1 MRINAAANEVVL
13 KIVYYGPGMAG
24 KTTNL
29 TVIHDRVPS
38 HAAGDLVMVDT
49 HSERTL
55 RFDLL
60 AMDAGDLNGHRVHFE
75 FYTVPGQSYY
85 AATRRAVLTGAD
97 AVVFVAD
104 SRREALDENIEAM
117 NEMLGNLRH
126 HGLGDDLPVMV
137 QYNKQDLP
145 TALKREQLEPLMNV
159 RAWPSIAAVAVD
171 GNGVMETMQQITA
184 LVLDRVR
191 RSGAVPTS
199 AASLPPVTGTW
210 LISCYRCQAML
221 EVPDAKVGAV
231 YACGICGSALEV
243 VDAERG
249 LTRAPTPSA
258 MGAVNRQGQ
267 RSVAEDSA
275 YGMQAVPER
284 TPSQGVGALGSDS
297 SSSRPSSGSA
307 PVLSQPYDIPGY
319 DLMAPLDES
328 VQGSRTRVREHSSGR
343 TLRALALNPALM
355 RQPNYSDNF
364 QAHVRLA
371 SQVKHPY
378 ILPLVAM
385 TPSRDS
391 VVLFNA
397 DPPDYEPLGHVLARR
412 RALAPPHAMGIIR
425 QVALALEEAAR
436 HGVVHGWLR
445 PEVIL
450 VSPDGNVLVDE
461 FAVQKNHRYLVRE
474 LSGASAATEYYLA
487 PEHLSEEIRSDVRSD
502 IFMLG
507 ALMFRMMTGEGLV
520 TGYNAHEA
528 LHKVVANGA
537 RTLRSIQ
544 PGVSRDLDLFCQRL
558 VASERKDRFQSYR
571 EVIETL
577 DKFGGGAK
585 RQTLRLT
592 QSIPSGPGTP
602 GTSQLR
608 RTGTG
613 QLRRTGTGQIRRVGT
628 GQLPHGLGGGT
639 GQIRRSTPGSGERPG
654 AVVRPRPASSG
665 AGVAIVVVIAVV
677 VVGAI
682 AFMLFDNPKPK
693 PLAPTTTAPVERPTA
708 PPQPPQQSLPTP
720 PVNKPVT
727 PTPTTPPVATVKDPA
742 APTSAN
748 PPAGASGP
756 NTRTPTWMAAN
767 QKPTG
772 TAPAATPGANNPA
785 VPPIQ
790 ENPDVVTPE
799 DRVNLMSEIADLER
813 RGLFKQALAKC
824 ERLPTVAER
833 QSRLLQVARMHQT
846 QKEQVE
852 AQLATAKDWA
862 QADQLL
868 QPARDLWGMP
878 EDEAWVKEQ
887 LAVVEKRLGKPG
899 TKPLAKP
906 DAPAVEQTQIDPAAL
921 VDAQIN
927 KSLANGQFALAQQ
940 ALSTLPVGAPTTA
953 AIKRKVTLFD
963 QRSDMLSKVL
973 TERSPKLRVPHP
985 TTNEMWDIVS
995 VSAEILTVSSAGGSK
1010 TDLTWSQVSIKDL
1023 ARVCGEISNLAN
1035 AKPEDFALATVM
1047 HLVADNTALAG
1058 LALRR
1063 GKGQLD
1069 PALGAEL
1076 ETLVVFARQRDAL
1089 DLVAKAK
1096 EAAANGNS
1104 KVFNDTIETLKRS
1117 DDKVMPLVAAD
1128 IVALEQ
1134 MRLQPPTTTPGATTT
1149 GVASTSRDK
1158 LAFDAPDDFK
1168 AFQTRSGTWQV
1179 SGGMAQNS
1187 SESASLGRKDMADAR
1202 AVQLIFM
1209 PMANRG
1215 QMKVDFRGVR
1225 FEVDFASSTYR
1236 AYSEE
1241 ETLKARPFNFLPKTA
1256 CSMYFELRQPGN
1268 LISITVNNGADSMA
1282 IKGPV
1287 TLSDLLTITCDG
1299 ATVAIDEL
1307 QVMRGK
1313 PATNKEAQGD
1323 LRKLGLEPLG
1333 DATLAAP
1340 PAISLP
1346 AAQGTTSGVAVP
1358 LRDNIIGASFDIK
1371 GTGMLRIQLGSP
1383 TDRSGQWI
1391 DVPLGAVPAPFKVS
1405 WLKNMLLVTDAAGN
1419 ELGSV
1424 ALTGKYTHLML
1435 IALKE
1440 ATLLSTPRLTYQ

>member
-60 AMDAGDLNGHRVHFE
+60 AMDAGDVNGHRVHFE

-126 HGLGDDLPVMV
+126 HGLSDDLPVMV

-159 RAWPSIAAVAVD
+159 RGWPSIAAVAVD

-184 LVLDRVR
+184 MALDRVR

-199 AASLPPVTGTW
+199 AASLPPATGTW

-258 MGAVNRQGQ
+258 MGAVSRQGQ
-267 RSVAEDSA
+267 RSVAEDSV
-275 YGMQAVPER
+275 YGMQAIPER
-284 TPSQGVGALGSDS
+284 TPSHGVGALGSDS
-297 SSSRPSSGSA
+297 SGARPGSGSA
-307 PVLSQPYDIPGY
+307 PVLNQPYEIPGY

-328 VQGSRTRVREHSSGR
+328 VQGGRTRVRERSSGR
-343 TLRALALNPALM
+343 TLRALALSPALM
-355 RQPNYSDNF
+355 RQPSYSDNF

-391 VVLFNA
+391 VVLFSA

-592 QSIPSGPGTP
+592 QSIPSGPGAP
-602 GTSQLR
+602 GTSQI
-608 RTGTG
+608 
-613 QLRRTGTGQIRRVGT
+613 RRTGTGQIRRVGT
-628 GQLPHGLGGGT
+628 GQIRRVGTGQIPQGLGGGT

-654 AVVRPRPASSG
+654 AVVRPRPAGGSG

-677 VVGAI
+677 VVAAI
-682 AFMLFDNPKPK
+682 AFMLFNTPKPK
-693 PLAPTTTAPVERPTA
+693 PPAPTTTAPIERPIA
-708 PPQPPQQSLPTP
+708 PPQQSLPTP
-720 PVNKPVT
+720 PVSRP
-727 PTPTTPPVATVKDPA
+727 PA
-742 APTSAN
+742 APTPPPTTAKNPPAPVTGN
-748 PPAGASGP
+748 PPAGTGGP
-756 NTRTPTWMAAN
+756 NARTPTWMAAN
-767 QKPTG
+767 QTPTG
-772 TAPAATPGANNPA
+772 TAPASPTTAGNPA
-785 VPPIQ
+785 AVPIQ
-790 ENPDVVTPE
+790 ENPDAVTPE

-833 QSRLLQVARMHQT
+833 QSRLLQVARMHQL

-862 QADQLL
+862 QADHLL

-878 EDEAWVKEQ
+878 EDDAWVKEQ
-887 LAVVEKRLGKPG
+887 LAVVEKRLGKAG
-899 TKPLAKP
+899 TRPVAKP
-906 DAPAVEQTQIDPAAL
+906 EAPAVEQTQIDPAAL
-921 VDAQIN
+921 VDGQIN

-940 ALSTLPVGAPTTA
+940 ALSTLPVGAPSTA
-953 AIKRKVTLFD
+953 AIKRKVTMFD
-963 QRSDMLSKVL
+963 QRSELLGKVL

-995 VSAEILTVSSAGGSK
+995 VTPDTLIVSSAGGSK

-1023 ARVCGEISNLAN
+1023 ARLCGEITNLAN

-1058 LALRR
+1058 VALRR
-1063 GKGQLD
+1063 GKGLLD

-1104 KVFNDTIETLKRS
+1104 KAFNDAVEALKRS

-1128 IVALEQ
+1128 LVALEK
-1134 MRLQPPTTTPGATTT
+1134 MRLQPPTVTPGATAS

-1158 LAFDAPDDFK
+1158 LVFDAPEDLK
-1168 AFQTRSGTWQV
+1168 AFHTRSGTWQV
-1179 SGGMAQNS
+1179 SGGMALNS
-1187 SESASLGRKDMADAR
+1187 SESASLGRKDMGDAR

-1241 ETLKARPFNFLPKTA
+1241 ETLKARPFNFLAKTA

-1282 IKGPV
+1282 IKGPL

-1299 ATVAIDEL
+1299 APLALDEL

-1333 DATLAAP
+1333 DAALEAP
-1340 PAISLP
+1340 TIVLP
-1346 AAQGTTSGVAVP
+1346 VAQGTTSGVAVP

-1391 DVPLGAVPAPFKVS
+1391 DVPLGAVPTPFKVS
-1405 WLKNMLLVTDAAGN
+1405 WLKNMLLVTDGAGN

-1424 ALTGKYTHLML
+1424 ALTGKHTHLML

>member
-1 MRINAAANEVVL
+1 MRINAAANEIVL

-29 TVIHDRVPS
+29 TMIHDRVPS

-60 AMDAGDLNGHRVHFE
+60 AMDAGDVNGHRVHFE

-97 AVVFVAD
+97 GVVFVAD

-126 HGLGDDLPVMV
+126 HGLPDDLPVVV

-159 RAWPSIAAVAVD
+159 RAWPSMASVAVD
-171 GNGVMETMQQITA
+171 GNGVMETMQQITGM
-184 LVLDRVR
+184 VLDRVR

-199 AASLPPVTGTW
+199 AASLPPATGTW

-243 VDAERG
+243 VDADRG
-249 LTRAPTPSA
+249 LTRAPSPSA
-258 MGAVNRQGQ
+258 MGAVGNQGQ
-267 RSVAEDSA
+267 RSVAEDSV
-275 YGMQAVPER
+275 YGMQAIPER
-284 TPSQGVGALGSDS
+284 TPTRGAGALGSTATP
-297 SSSRPSSGSA
+297 RPGSGTA
-307 PVLSQPYDIPGY
+307 PVLSQPYDVPGY

-328 VQGSRTRVREHSSGR
+328 AQGRRTRVRERSSGR
-343 TLRALALNPALM
+343 SLRALALNPALM
-355 RQPNYSDNF
+355 RQPSYSESL

-412 RALAPPHAMGIIR
+412 RALAPPHAMGIVR

-461 FAVQKNHRYLVRE
+461 FAVQKNHRFLVRE

-487 PEHLSEEIRSDVRSD
+487 PEHLSEDIRSDVRSD

-544 PGVSRDLDLFCQRL
+544 PGVSRDLDLFCQKL
-558 VASERKDRFQSYR
+558 VCAERKDRFQGYR
-571 EVIETL
+571 EVIDTL

-602 GTSQLR
+602 GTGQLR

-613 QLRRTGTGQIRRVGT
+613 QLRRTGTGQIPR
-628 GQLPHGLGGGT
+628 GLSGGT
-639 GQIRRSTPGSGERPG
+639 AQVRRNTPGSGERPG
-654 AVVRPRPASSG
+654 AVMRPRPTGGSG

-682 AFMLFDNPKPK
+682 AYLLFNNTPKPK
-693 PLAPTTTAPVERPTA
+693 PTTPTIATPTERPTA
-708 PPQPPQQSLPTP
+708 PPMQSLPTP
-720 PVNKPVT
+720 TVT
-727 PTPTTPPVATVKDPA
+727 PKPSTLPTPPLATKDPVPA
-742 APTSAN
+742 TGTN
-748 PPAGASGP
+748 PPVGPAVPAGHGGP
-756 NTRTPTWMAAN
+756 NQRTPTWMAAN
-767 QKPTG
+767 QKPG
-772 TAPAATPGANNPA
+772 TTPPPTPAQTDPAATPPIADNP
-785 VPPIQ
+785 Q
-790 ENPDVVTPE
+790 VVTPE

-824 ERLPTVAER
+824 ERLPTVEER
-833 QSRLLQVARMHQT
+833 QSRLLQVARIHQT
-846 QKEQVE
+846 RKDEVLV
-852 AQLATAKDWA
+852 QLAAAKDW
-862 QADQLL
+862 QQVDLLL
-868 QPARDLWGMP
+868 QPGRELWGMP
-878 EDEAWVKEQ
+878 EDEAWVKDQ
-887 LAVVEKRLGKPG
+887 LAAAEKRLGKPS
-899 TKPLAKP
+899 TKPVTKP
-906 DAPAVEQTQIDPAAL
+906 DPLAQPIEQAQIDPAAL
-921 VDAQIN
+921 VDGQIN

-940 ALSTLPVGAPTTA
+940 ALSTLPIGAPSTA
-953 AIKRKVTLFD
+953 AVKLKVTMFD
-963 QRSDMLSKVL
+963 QRSVLLAKVL

-995 VSAEILTVSSAGGSK
+995 LTAETVTVSSAGGSK

-1023 ARVCGEISNLAN
+1023 ARVCGEIASLAN
-1035 AKPEDFALATVM
+1035 AKPEDFALATIM

-1058 LALRR
+1058 VALRR
-1063 GKGQLD
+1063 GKGQVD

-1104 KVFNDTIETLKRS
+1104 KIFNEAIEALKRS

-1128 IVALEQ
+1128 LAALEKQ
-1134 MRLQPPTTTPGATTT
+1134 RLQPVSVTPGTPTT

-1158 LAFDAPDDFK
+1158 LVFDATEDLK
-1168 AFQTRSGTWQV
+1168 AFHDRSGTWQV
-1179 SGGMAQNS
+1179 TGGMAQNS
-1187 SESASLGRKDMADAR
+1187 SDSARLGRKDMADAR
-1202 AVQLIFM
+1202 AAQLTFM
-1209 PMANRG
+1209 PMGNRG
-1215 QMKVDFRGVR
+1215 QMTVDFRGVR
-1225 FEVDFASSTYR
+1225 FELDFASSTYR
-1236 AYSEE
+1236 AFSEE

-1282 IKGPV
+1282 IKGGV
-1287 TLSDLLTITCDG
+1287 TLTDNFIITCTS
-1299 ATVAIDEL
+1299 ANVAIDDL
-1307 QVMRGK
+1307 QIMRGK
-1313 PATNKEAQGD
+1313 PATNKEAQGE

-1333 DATLAAP
+1333 DATLGKP
-1340 PAISLP
+1340 PEIALP
-1346 AAQGTTSGVAVP
+1346 AAQGTTSGVAMP
-1358 LRDNIIGASFDIK
+1358 IRDNIIGASFDIK
-1371 GTGMLRIQLGSP
+1371 GTGMLRVQLGGP
-1383 TDRSGQWI
+1383 NDRSGQWI
-1391 DVPLGAVPAPFKVS
+1391 DVPLGAVATPYKVS
-1405 WLKNMLLVTDAAGN
+1405 WVKNMLLVTDGAGN
-1419 ELGSV
+1419 ELGSI